1 MTQLFYRLFYH
12 LEHCGLLDSL
22 NEAHLYALHYVYLPR
37 INHALEV
44 FQRGWNHH
52 SIRTEGS
59 HSPHQLFVQGFL
71 TLQRSGLVALDFA
84 EQVEESYG
92 VEEDGLV
99 GDESQVNVP
108 GLFELHHQ
116 HYERLCLQINP
127 LSSSENYGID
137 IYGQTLQF
145 ISDALHQ

>member
-1 MTQLFYRLFYH
+1 M
-12 LEHCGLLDSL
+12 DSL
-22 NEAHLYALHYVYLPR
+22 NETHLYALHYVYLTR
-37 INHALEV
+37 INHALEA

-84 EQVEESYG
+84 EQVDESYG

-108 GLFELHHQ
+108 ESLFELHHQ

-127 LSSSENYGID
+127 LSSSENYGIE
-137 IYGQTLQF
+137 IYEQTLQF